1 MDKGEEY
8 EFPKFNMEYLAEI
21 IAGILN
27 KRDDGYVYTLSITEK
42 EKAEK

>member
-8 EFPKFNMEYLAEI
+8 EFPEFNMEYLAKI
-21 IAGILN
+21 ISEILN